1 MQLTNEGLG
10 FSYVNPNTMDTSF
23 SCPECVGLMG
33 TSVSSGTLTVSID
46 ELDSYLDKEGEKVN
60 METTELKEYKKSVI
74 NEIKGYKPDFLIKL
88 DKQRK
93 EEIEAIEKT
102 TEISKLIE
110 KHQDELA
117 KEIREL
123 FKDKRLVECLYV
135 ENGVGWYQH
144 PVIKLHS
151 YLTDKESE
159 KIKSVEKKYKQ
170 YKDNVEVYFDLLV
183 KSIELCSTEIQIQEF
198 LIRKGFTDTEGMY
211 VSCRKYCDEHLEE
224 IKNFE

>member
-10 FSYVNPNTMDTSF
+10 FSYVNPNTIDTSF

-102 TEISKLIE
+102 TEISKLTE
-110 KHQDELA
+110 KHLDELV

-123 FKDKRLVECLYV
+123 FKDERSVKCQCLEKGTIGYRRPIIEV
-135 ENGVGWYQH
+135 
-144 PVIKLHS
+144 HS
-151 YLTDKESE
+151 YLTDKEHE
-159 KIKSVEKKYKQ
+159 KAKSVDDTYKR
-170 YKDNVEVYFDLLV
+170 YKDNINVYFNLLTD
-183 KSIELCSTEIQIQEF
+183 SINLCNSETQVQEF
-198 LIRKGFTDTEGMY
+198 LMRKGFTDGDGMY
-211 VSCRKYCDEHLEE
+211 VSCKKYSDDYLEE